1 MEENKLIE
9 NGKKSN
15 VKKIVIGLILLVL
28 AGGFIAFTVF
38 NNTQVA
44 AEETGGIARN
54 ALPVHWAYP
63 EMQTIISQVNA
74 RGTVEFV
81 DRHIIF
87 PETQARITNVHV
99 SVGDVVEVGDLLIT
113 YDDSVLDNLND
124 SLAQAN
130 LALRQAQLGLQAAQI
145 APTSAEL
152 LAAETQVEQARANIA
167 STEAQLTQIDL
178 QISQIEE
185 NIQTARVTQTDVQSL
200 FESGVA
206 SRVELDN
213 ASDAVRR
220 LEDQLAITAS
230 QRDAAALGLPLA
242 EESVRL
248 AQAQQDVLR
257 NRNNQPGAVNQAQ
270 IQQVNIEQARLN
282 IDQIQRSIDEFEQEE
297 RATVAGTILS
307 VLVNEGEFSAAG
319 RPLMEIADTS
329 SNNLVVVVHVPEN
342 DAGNVAL
349 GQEVEISGGA
359 LGNRAYTGT
368 ISLIHP
374 VAAPRQI
381 GNTVETVITVE
392 ITPESGTHL
401 QAGITVDADIVT
413 NVLEDTLVVPLMST
427 LSAGGGLN
435 FVFVIDEDS
444 NLQRRDIVL
453 GEFSNMYI
461 EAIGI
466 QENDMVIA
474 SPTHIMYEG
483 MQVRPLGVVSE

>member
-1 MEENKLIE
+1 MEQNNLMD
-9 NGKKSN
+9 NGKRSKT
-15 VKKIVIGLILLVL
+15 KKIIIGLILLAL
-28 AGGFIAFTVF
+28 AGGFIAFAIL
-38 NNTQVA
+38 NNTQP
-44 AEETGGIARN
+44 AEEAGGIARN

-63 EMQTIISQVNA
+63 EVQTIVSQVNA

-87 PETQARITNVHV
+87 PETQARITTVHV
-99 SVGDVVEVGDLLIT
+99 NVGDIVEAGDLLIT
-113 YDDSVLDNLND
+113 YDDSVLDSLHD

-167 STEAQLTQIDL
+167 TTEAQLAQIDL
-178 QISQIEE
+178 QINQIEE
-185 NIQTARVTQTDVQSL
+185 NIQTARVTETDIQSL
-200 FESGVA
+200 FDSGVA

-270 IQQVNIEQARLN
+270 MQQVNIEQARLN
-282 IDQIQRSIDEFEQEE
+282 IDQIQRSIDEFEREE
-297 RATVAGTILS
+297 RATVTGTVLA

-329 SNNLVVVVHVPEN
+329 SDNLVVVVHVPEN
-342 DAGNVAL
+342 DAGNVTL

-359 LGNRAYTGT
+359 LGNRTYTGN
-368 ISLIHP
+368 ISLVHP
-374 VAAPRQI
+374 VATPRQI

-392 ITPESGTHL
+392 ITPQSGTRL

-427 LSAGGGLN
+427 LSAGGGVN
-435 FVFVIDEDS
+435 FVFVIDEES
-444 NLQRRDIVL
+444 NLQRRDIIL

-461 EAIGI
+461 EAIGV
-466 QENDMVIA
+466 QENDMIVT

-483 MQVRPLGVVSE
+483 MQVRPLGVVTE